1 MTETNESNQETRP
14 LNAYEAKQ
22 EARRERYEQ
31 RAEAAEKRSDRRHEA
46 ARAQVAGIPFGQ
58 PILVGHH
65 SEKRHRRDLAKHD
78 SHMRAA
84 IDEGDK
90 AAYYRGKAA
99 SVGTGG
105 ISADDPDAIT
115 KLEEKLAKRVERQE
129 AMKRINATWRKFNKN
144 PNSAATVRALEA
156 LTEAERQIVTT
167 YEPQYSWEKG
177 PAQDYQLSNNSAE
190 IRRLKKRIAGLKADA
205 ERVPAEPIKGNG
217 YEIVE
222 NAEENRIQII
232 FDGKP
237 PKAVRDK
244 LKGQSFRWSPT
255 NKAWQRQLNHAGI
268 YAANVVRRFLD
279 EQEPLQS

>member
-1 MTETNESNQETRP
+1 MTETNETNQETWP
-14 LNAYEAKQ
+14 LNAYKAKQ

-31 RAEAAEKRSDRRHEA
+31 RAEAAEKRLDRRHEA

-65 SEKRHRRDLAKHD
+65 SEKRHRCDLTKHD

-84 IDEGDK
+84 INESDK

-99 SVGTGG
+99 SVETGG

-115 KLEEKLAKRVERQE
+115 KLEKKLAKRVERQE
-129 AMKRINATWRKFNKN
+129 AMKRINATWRKLNKN

-156 LTEAERQIVTT
+156 LTEAERQLVTT

-177 PAQDYQLSNNSAE
+177 PAQDYQLSNNNAE

-244 LKGQSFRWSPT
+244 LKGQSFRGSPT

-279 EQEPLQS
+279 EQEPQQS